1 MKTAADMVLQRV
13 KLNID
18 RLVERSLLRVAI

>member
-1 MKTAADMVLQRV
+1 MKTAADMVLLGV

-18 RLVERSLLRVAI
+18 RLVERSLLRVTI

>member
-18 RLVERSLLRVAI
+18 RLVERSLLRVTI